1 MGNGLDGGHGGA
13 RGAAAGAAADGPAGE
28 SAGRSAK
35 SALRRS
41 LLGARS
47 SSAPERRAA
56 DDARLAER
64 VVGWIASHR
73 DAGDSPLTIA
83 AHVPVDAEPGA
94 TSLTPDRLLD
104 ALAEVGGMPPVRL
117 LLPACP
123 PGPPAAL
130 QWAEYARGPWR
141 GSLEPGKYGLP
152 EPAGPRL
159 GPTAIADAGIVLVP
173 GVAADRTGMRMGRG
187 AGYYDRSLAHATG
200 RVAVILHPNEV
211 VGAVPH
217 DAHDLPVDAVITA
230 DELILPGA

>member
-1 MGNGLDGGHGGA
+1 MGNGLDGGYGGA
-13 RGAAAGAAADGPAGE
+13 GGAAAGPAAGA
-28 SAGRSAK
+28 SAGASAK
-35 SALRRS
+35 GALRRS

-47 SSAPERRAA
+47 ASAPERRAA
-56 DDARLAER
+56 ADARLAER
-64 VVGWIASHR
+64 VVEWIASNR

-94 TSLTPDRLLD
+94 TSLAPDQLLD
-104 ALAEVGGMPPVRL
+104 ALAEVDGMPPVRL
-117 LLPACP
+117 LLPVCP

-141 GSLEPGKYGLP
+141 GSLQPGKYGLS

-173 GVAADRTGMRMGRG
+173 GVAADRSGMRMGRG

-217 DAHDLPVDAVITA
+217 DAHDLPVDAIITA
-230 DELILPGA
+230 EELIPPGA